1 MLTIWRGFSR
11 AQERFL
17 LAVGTEVGG
26 TAVCSCVQ
34 GAQASLE
41 EEEMSSGLVGRPR
54 LFLSLAET

>member
-11 AQERFL
+11 AQEQFL

-26 TAVCSCVQ
+26 MAVRSCVQ

-54 LFLSLAET
+54 LLV